1 MNNNIAK
8 VLNEVKLVVHGKDE
22 VLRKIIVAGTSFLSC
37 GKATIALSFNKV
49 LNPAYKSIQ
58 FTNDLMS
65 RDILG
70 YEMYEKN
77 TGTMCLVKGSS
88 LRNIFFD
95 EYDIDLNNGSAFY
108 LMQDI

>member
-1 MNNNIAK
+1 MEK
-8 VLNEVKLVVHGKDE
+8 MKCCVKS
-22 VLRKIIVAGTSFLSC
+22 LRLGTSFLSC
-37 GKATIALSFNKV
+37 GKAAIALSFSKV
-49 LNPAYKSIQ
+49 LNHDYKIIQ
-58 FTNDLMS
+58 FTNDLKS

-77 TGTMCLVKGSS
+77 TSTMCFVKGSS